1 MKPKSRQNCGKYRGS
16 NLPVVTPQPTLQRL
30 KLNMDSP
37 PACWSIS
44 TSSNSEDDFF
54 RQRLFVPNQ
63 ASQMPTSKSLK
74 TQQFE
79 SFRNQLQDYNN
90 LERVAARSLSELA
103 KQDRL
108 GRSFAA
114 S

>member
-1 MKPKSRQNCGKYRGS
+1 
-16 NLPVVTPQPTLQRL
+16 
-30 KLNMDSP
+30 
-37 PACWSIS
+37 
-44 TSSNSEDDFF
+44 
-54 RQRLFVPNQ
+54 
-63 ASQMPTSKSLK
+63 MPTSKSLK